1 VPAERAHLFLTL
13 ATRVSVAFSFRFTEG
28 AVVIN
33 YFAIGV
39 LVFIALLAVA
49 RLFPPPDQ
57 AQ

>member
-1 VPAERAHLFLTL
+1 LGRQSIGGLFL
-13 ATRVSVAFSFRFTEG
+13 SG
-28 AVVIN
+28 AVVID

>member
-1 VPAERAHLFLTL
+1 LGHQSIGGLFL
-13 ATRVSVAFSFRFTEG
+13 SSEG
-28 AVVIN
+28 VVVID

-39 LVFIALLAVA
+39 LALIALLAVA

>member
-1 VPAERAHLFLTL
+1 
-13 ATRVSVAFSFRFTEG
+13 VAFSFQSTEG
-28 AVVIN
+28 AVVID

-49 RLFPPPDQ
+49 RLFPPPDR

>member
-1 VPAERAHLFLTL
+1 M
-13 ATRVSVAFSFRFTEG
+13 ATSFPD
-28 AVVIN
+28 VID

-39 LVFIALLAVA
+39 LVLIAVLAVA